1 VRNSAEYLVR
11 ELEDRIIAVYLFG
24 SVARGDTDESS
35 DIDVLIVHLGGKD
48 FREKLAELTFEFM
61 TKTGAPIEYISY
73 SLFELKSRLKH
84 STFLREI
91 VTKGEKLFMRDEEEV
106 EKLECK
112 ALLNLSGEFE
122 EDALM
127 SRSRETPRSN
137 RSGLQL
143 TGTHSKST
151 PYPSVRRTV
160 GVTRRSGGQT
170 RRKVCE
176 DR

>member
-1 VRNSAEYLVR
+1 LSSGELAVRDMYSCAKLFAEYLVR

-24 SVARGDTDESS
+24 GVARGDADESS
-35 DIDVLIVHLGGKD
+35 DIDVLIVRLGGKD
-48 FREKLAELTFEFM
+48 FREKLAELAFEFM

-91 VTKGEKLFMRDEEEV
+91 VTKGEKLFMRDEGESRETGV
-106 EKLECK
+106 QSSTEP
-112 ALLNLSGEFE
+112 SREFE

-127 SRSRETPRSN
+127 CLAQESN

-143 TGTHSKST
+143 TGTRNKSSS
-151 PYPSVRRTV
+151 YPSV
-160 GVTRRSGGQT
+160 G
-170 RRKVCE
+170 
-176 DR
+176 

>member
-1 VRNSAEYLVR
+1 MSSGELAVRDMYSCAKLFAEYLVR

-24 SVARGDTDESS
+24 GVARGDADESS
-35 DIDVLIVHLGGKD
+35 DIDVLIVRLGGKD
-48 FREKLAELTFEFM
+48 FREKLAELAFEFM

-84 STFLREI
+84 STFLIEI

-112 ALLNLSGEFE
+112 ALLNPSREFE
-122 EDALM
+122 EDDLM
-127 SRSRETPRSN
+127 CLAQESN

-143 TGTHSKST
+143 TGTRNKSSS
-151 PYPSVRRTV
+151 YPSV
-160 GVTRRSGGQT
+160 G
-170 RRKVCE
+170 
-176 DR
+176 